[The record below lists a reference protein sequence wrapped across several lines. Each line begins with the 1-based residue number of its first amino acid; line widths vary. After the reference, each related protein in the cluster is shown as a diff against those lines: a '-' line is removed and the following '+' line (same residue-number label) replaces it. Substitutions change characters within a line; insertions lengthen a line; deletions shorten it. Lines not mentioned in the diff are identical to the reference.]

1 MIPCSESIKEKGL
14 PTMSQGFEIQVF
26 NRRENKMEI
35 EKVYGDGMV
44 KFAYGNPI
52 GRLLGPFI
60 ASKWFSQMYGN
71 TQDNPKSAQ
80 KVPPFLKNFDIQID
94 QYQKG
99 SFKNN
104 PIETSYK
111 SFNEFFIRQF
121 KDGQRNF
128 TEQDNEMGAF
138 AEARYFG
145 HESMS
150 DELQIPVKGS
160 MLRAVDLIGDAELA
174 KDFIGGPLMIARLCP
189 VDYHRYHYPDNGK
202 TLQAFTIPGDLHSVN
217 PLALK
222 YRQDIFI
229 KNERRVAILDTEH
242 FGKLAYIE
250 VGATCVGKIVQSF
263 DESKPFN
270 KGDEKGY
277 FLFGGSTVVVCGEK
291 GRWAPS
297 EDMLS
302 NTKQG
307 IETYI
312 QLGDVV
318 AKSH

>member
-1 MIPCSESIKEKGL
+1 
-14 PTMSQGFEIQVF
+14 MSQGFEIHIF
-26 NRRENKMEI
+26 NRCENKMDI

-52 GRLLGPFI
+52 GRLLGPII
-60 ASKWFSQMYGN
+60 ASKMFSRLYGN
-71 TQDNPKSAQ
+71 AQDSLKSAE
-80 KVPPFLKNFDIQID
+80 KVPPFLKTFDIQIE

-99 SFKNN
+99 SFQDN

-111 SFNEFFIRQF
+111 SFNEFFIRKFQE
-121 KDGQRNF
+121 GQRTFAPN
-128 TEQDNEMGAF
+128 DDEMGAF

-145 HESMS
+145 HQSTS
-150 DELQIPVKGS
+150 DDLKIPVKGA

-174 KDFIGGPLMIARLCP
+174 QDFIGGPLMIARLCP
-189 VDYHRYHYPDNGK
+189 VDYHRYHYPDDGK
-202 TLQAFTIPGDLHSVN
+202 TLKSFTIAGDLHSVN

-229 KNERRVAILDTEH
+229 KNERRVAILDTAH

-250 VGATCVGKIVQSF
+250 VGATCVGKIMQSF
-263 DESKPFN
+263 DESKPFK

-291 GRWAPS
+291 DKWMPS

-302 NTKQG
+302 NTKKG

-318 AKSH
+318 AQSN

>member
-1 MIPCSESIKEKGL
+1 MR
-14 PTMSQGFEIQVF
+14 QGFEIQVF
-26 NRRENKMEI
+26 NRHENKMDI
-35 EKVYGDGMV
+35 EKVYGDEMV

-52 GRLLGPFI
+52 GRLLGPVI
-60 ASKWFSQMYGN
+60 ASKMFSQLYGKS
-71 TQDNPKSAQ
+71 QDSLKSAQ
-80 KVPPFLKNFDIQID
+80 KVAPFLKNFNIQID

-99 SFKNN
+99 SFKEN
-104 PIETSYK
+104 PIETSYQ
-111 SFNEFFIRQF
+111 SFNEFFIREFQE
-121 KDGQRNF
+121 GQRTF
-128 TEQDNEMGAF
+128 TPNDHEMGAF

-145 HESMS
+145 NASMT
-150 DELQIPVKGS
+150 DDLNIPVKGS
-160 MLRAVDLIGDAELA
+160 MLRAVDLIGDGELA
-174 KDFIGGPLMIARLCP
+174 KEFIGGPLMIARLCP
-189 VDYHRYHYPDNGK
+189 VDYHRYHYPDHGK
-202 TLQAFTIPGDLHSVN
+202 TLKAFTVPGNLHSVN

-229 KNERRVAILDTEH
+229 KNERRVSILDTEH

-277 FLFGGSTVVVCGEK
+277 FLFGGSTVVLCGEK
-291 GRWAPS
+291 GTWAPS
-297 EDMLS
+297 EDILK
-302 NTKQG
+302 NTKAG

-318 AKSH
+318 AQSKSGSPASD

>member
-1 MIPCSESIKEKGL
+1 
-14 PTMSQGFEIQVF
+14 MSQGFEIQIF
-26 NRRENKMEI
+26 NRREKRMEI

-60 ASKWFSQMYGN
+60 ASKMFSQSYGKA
-71 TQDNPKSAQ
+71 QDSLKSAQ
-80 KVPPFLKNFDIQID
+80 KVAPFLKNFNIQID

-99 SFKNN
+99 SFKEN

-111 SFNEFFIRQF
+111 SFNEFFIREFQE
-121 KDGQRNF
+121 GQRTF
-128 TEQDNEMGAF
+128 TEKDHEMGAF

-145 HESMS
+145 HASMT
-150 DELQIPVKGS
+150 DDLTIPVKGS
-160 MLRAVDLIGDAELA
+160 MLRAVDLIGDDAVA
-174 KDFIGGPLMIARLCP
+174 KDFIDGPLMIARLCP
-189 VDYHRYHYPDNGK
+189 VDYHRYHYPDDGN
-202 TLQAFTIPGDLHSVN
+202 TLKAFTVPGDLHSVN

-229 KNERRVAILDTEH
+229 KNERRVSILETEH

-263 DESKPFN
+263 DESQAFK

-277 FLFGGSTVVVCGEK
+277 FLFGGSTVVLCGEK
-291 GRWAPS
+291 GKWAPS
-297 EDMLS
+297 EDMLK
-302 NTKQG
+302 NTKAG

-312 QLGDVV
+312 QLGDAV
-318 AKSH
+318 AQTS

>member
-1 MIPCSESIKEKGL
+1 
-14 PTMSQGFEIQVF
+14 MSQGFEIQIF
-26 NRRENKMEI
+26 NRHENKMDI

-52 GRLLGPFI
+52 GRLLGPVI
-60 ASKWFSQMYGN
+60 ASKMFSQLYGKS
-71 TQDNPKSAQ
+71 QDSLKSAQ
-80 KVPPFLKNFDIQID
+80 KVAPFLKNFNIPID

-99 SFKNN
+99 SFTEN

-111 SFNEFFIRQF
+111 SFNEFFIRKFQE
-121 KDGQRNF
+121 GQRTF
-128 TEQDNEMGAF
+128 TEKNDEMGAF

-145 HESMS
+145 HESMT
-150 DELQIPVKGS
+150 DDLTIPVKGS
-160 MLRAVDLIGDAELA
+160 MLRAVDLIGAPELA

-202 TLQAFTIPGDLHSVN
+202 TLKAFSVPGDLHSVN

-229 KNERRVAILDTEH
+229 KNERRVSILETEH

-263 DESKPFN
+263 DESKSFK

-277 FLFGGSTVVVCGEK
+277 FLFGGSTVVLCGEK
-291 GRWAPS
+291 GKWVPS
-297 EDMLS
+297 EDMLKK
-302 NTKQG
+302 TKAG

-318 AKSH
+318 AQTSV

>member
-1 MIPCSESIKEKGL
+1 
-14 PTMSQGFEIQVF
+14 MSKGFEIQVF
-26 NRRENKMEI
+26 NRYENRMDI

-52 GRLLGPFI
+52 GRLLGPVI
-60 ASKWFSQMYGN
+60 ASKIVSQLYGKS
-71 TQDNPKSAQ
+71 QDSSKSAQ
-80 KVPPFLKNFDIQID
+80 KVPPFIKNFNIPID

-99 SFKNN
+99 SFNEN
-104 PIETSYK
+104 PIETSYR
-111 SFNEFFIRQF
+111 SFNEFFIRKF
-121 KDGQRNF
+121 KDGQRTF
-128 TEQDNEMGAF
+128 TQKDHEMGAF

-145 HESMS
+145 HESMT
-150 DELQIPVKGS
+150 DDLTIPVKGS

-189 VDYHRYHYPDNGK
+189 VDYHRYHYPDDGN
-202 TLQAFTIPGDLHSVN
+202 TLQSFTIPGDLHSVN

-229 KNERRVAILDTEH
+229 KNERRVSILETEH

-277 FLFGGSTVVVCGEK
+277 FLFGGSTVVVCGEQ
-291 GRWAPS
+291 GRWTPAN
-297 EDMLS
+297 DMLE
-302 NTKQG
+302 NTKAG
-307 IETYI
+307 VETYI
-312 QLGDVV
+312 HLGDVV
-318 AKSH
+318 AKRH